1 MALDQAAVKAE
12 TSESSSSSQRQQRL
26 VEEIDKSVD
35 IDSLHDEDALGR
47 AMHLIHKEV
56 HGQVQ
61 EIFND
66 LLSYN
71 NPIFKE
77 IVPLFNELLE
87 VFNGF
92 APLPEDAT
100 TSLSVTGVD
109 EPDDAGKIDQ
119 L

>member
-1 MALDQAAVKAE
+1 
-12 TSESSSSSQRQQRL
+12 
-26 VEEIDKSVD
+26 
-35 IDSLHDEDALGR
+35 
-47 AMHLIHKEV
+47 MHLIHKEV

-66 LLSYN
+66 LLSSN

-92 APLPEDAT
+92 VPLTEDAT